1 MKKQHPHPSPS
12 PTHLPPRIKQVN
24 LQSNKIS
31 SLIEWPSAQLHL
43 SRCWGIWIIVELI
56 VPSFDGHRRDHIQAR
71 TDHGPI
77 PVGHAGIQTRVHELR
92 AEEKT
97 LKALAKWNL
106 TRKEVKHPLSISACL
121 NSLRELESNCQ
132 IFSPIF
138 LHETWIQHNPNRKKN
153 KKQNGRVRVA
163 RWIRC
168 HDILGIVQ
176 PCRWWP
182 WLHWRSNLA
191 HLDVIWSPRFL
202 LVNFTASEIGNFNS
216 NSNLQ
221 YVTLLYLI

>member
-1 MKKQHPHPSPS
+1 MKKQHRHPSPS

-24 LQSNKIS
+24 LESKKIS
-31 SLIEWPSAQLHL
+31 SLIEWSSAQLHL

-56 VPSFDGHRRDHIQAR
+56 VPSFDGYRRNHIQAR

-121 NSLRELESNCQ
+121 NSLRELEWNCQ

-138 LHETWIQHNPNRKKN
+138 LHEKWIQHNPNRKKQKRPSCSLDPLPWHPGN
-153 KKQNGRVRVA
+153 RAAMPMVA
-163 RWIRC
+163 MASLAFKSRTPRC
-168 HDILGIVQ
+168 GYEVPDFGDLYG
-176 PCRWWP
+176 
-182 WLHWRSNLA
+182 
-191 HLDVIWSPRFL
+191 F
-202 LVNFTASEIGNFNS
+202 GNW
-216 NSNLQ
+216 
-221 YVTLLYLI
+221 